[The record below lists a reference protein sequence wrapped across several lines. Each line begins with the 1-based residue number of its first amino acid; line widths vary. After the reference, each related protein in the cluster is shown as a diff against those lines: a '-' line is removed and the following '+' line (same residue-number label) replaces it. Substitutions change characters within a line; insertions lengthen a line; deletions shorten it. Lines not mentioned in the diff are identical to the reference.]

1 MSPSKIVL
9 NLKNL
14 GENDIGQFYFYEN
27 YYMSF
32 KEACLSQEKKKK
44 KGPDLCTLPSTELCD
59 LEKSPL

>member
-1 MSPSKIVL
+1 MAQVRKKMSPSKIVL

-44 KGPDLCTLPSTELCD
+44 KRA
-59 LEKSPL
+59 